1 MSNPQLH
8 VGITLE
14 VRPAIHS
21 SRTTVFAVANPRIS
35 DFDNASTTDT
45 LATNQQIH
53 PGPPE
58 ADVPRRRSWTSASC
72 CPLDKSASISVL
84 QGRCS
89 AVVRGNVAV
98 GHRECVV
105 CR

>member
-35 DFDNASTTDT
+35 DFDNASITDT
-45 LATNQQIH
+45 LATNHQIH
-53 PGPPE
+53 PGPPRRTSTTTVL
-58 ADVPRRRSWTSASC
+58 DVRLLLPS
-72 CPLDKSASISVL
+72 
-84 QGRCS
+84 
-89 AVVRGNVAV
+89 
-98 GHRECVV
+98 
-105 CR
+105 